1 VQQRVIAER
10 YHLEGHLGRGGMA
23 EVWRAWDNRLGRP
36 VAVKILDQLGLA
48 DPSGIERFR
57 REAQA
62 VARIAHPNIV
72 AAYDYGSQDGRPYL
86 VMELVAGDTL
96 DALLTRGPL
105 PIPEAVR
112 IAAQACAAL
121 DAAHRAGVVHR
132 DIKPGNLIITPDG
145 TVKVLDFGIAR
156 LQDTATQAALTRPAT
171 VIGTSH
177 YMAPE
182 QAAGTSAD
190 PRTDLYAIGCVLYA
204 ALTGA
209 PPFPGDNP
217 MGVLYQHLNTPPP
230 PLRER
235 RPDVPPALDQL
246 IGELLAKNPADRPA
260 DAAQV
265 RARLLGLTGGTSVMP
280 APAGMAA
287 PGGMN
292 PTAGTGAAAGMQIGR
307 ATVSPQT
314 GSAPGT
320 GYLPVPPADQMP
332 SRGGGHRWLLPV
344 GAAVGGGLLT
354 LFLVLLTLPDGQR
367 TAGPPAAATSTSA
380 TPSLAPSPSP
390 SPTRVVAGARGRLAQ
405 LRDVLAA
412 QVAAGQ
418 VDDEAEQRITDLLD
432 KIAEDLQKGE
442 RKKAAEHTA
451 ELRRRLINLAEDERI
466 SGDAY
471 DELSA
476 AATRLAR
483 ALPGTG
489 GGDRRKW
496 DRDDGDGDD

>member
-1 VQQRVIAER
+1 MQQRVIADR
-10 YHLEGHLGRGGMA
+10 YQLESPLGRGGMA
-23 EVWRAWDNRLGRP
+23 EVWRARDNRLGRP
-36 VAVKILDQLGLA
+36 VAVKILDQPGLA
-48 DPSGIERFR
+48 DPSGLERFR

-96 DALLTRGPL
+96 DALLARGPL
-105 PIPEAVR
+105 PVPEAVR

-217 MGVLYQHLNTPPP
+217 MGVLYHHLNSPPP

-235 RPDVPPALDQL
+235 RPDVPPALEQL
-246 IGELLAKNPADRPA
+246 IAELLAKNPADRPA

-280 APAGMAA
+280 APTGMGA
-287 PGGMN
+287 PGMG
-292 PTAGTGAAAGMQIGR
+292 AAGMQVGR
-307 ATVSPQT
+307 AAVAPPT
-314 GSAPGT
+314 APGPAT
-320 GYLPVPPADQMP
+320 GYLPVPPA
-332 SRGGGHRWLLPV
+332 GHHPGRSAGPRWLLPV
-344 GAAVGGGLLT
+344 GAAVGGALLT
-354 LFLVLLTLPDGQR
+354 LFLVLLMLPEEQQ
-367 TAGPPAAATSTSA
+367 TAAPPATVSPSVSPLPSESA
-380 TPSLAPSPSP
+380 SPSP
-390 SPTRVVAGARGRLAQ
+390 SPTRVVAGPRGRLAQ

-418 VDDEAEQRITDLLD
+418 VDEEAEQKITELLD

-451 ELRRRLINLAEDERI
+451 ELRRRLVNLAEDEKI

-483 ALPGTG
+483 ALPGAG
-489 GGDRRKW
+489 GGDRWRR
-496 DRDDGDGDD
+496 DRDGDDD